1 MRGVY
6 DELLSEKRGTV
17 RALAVAAH
25 GKKVVGKQLPV
36 AVVFASAH
44 VYFRIEK
51 GGGGVCRYACVA
63 DETRVPARDYRFWQV
78 FEIAVFLE
86 GKLLCHARIVAA
98 HFGEFGCCARANESH
113 GAAVHGEPLHVA
125 VSVDVGAAAGQ
136 DVDAGHVG
144 ELLVE
149 IELLLHD
156 ERRAA
161 VEFAQEAASVPV
173 KFEAEVE
180 IAVLTG
186 ASYVHGIG
194 LCQIRT
200 HFGCGVEVDLRRVGV
215 VSLLRHGGGW
225 I

>member
-1 MRGVY
+1 MGGRKYYSDGELFAYDLLSVCSHGERPDGTPLFREKFIIDPAHMPLRDTGMMGDYDVFANVLVLTPPDKAAAVY
-6 DELLSEKRGTV
+6 DATDAFIDPARHLAAGITHLPSGAGLL
-17 RALAVAAH
+17 
-25 GKKVVGKQLPV
+25 
-36 AVVFASAH
+36 
-44 VYFRIEK
+44 Y
-51 GGGGVCRYACVA
+51 
-63 DETRVPARDYRFWQV
+63 TRVPARDYRFWQV

-125 VSVDVGAAAGQ
+125 VSVDVGTAAGQ

-180 IAVLTG
+180 IAVF
-186 ASYVHGIG
+186 A
-194 LCQIRT
+194 
-200 HFGCGVEVDLRRVGV
+200 
-215 VSLLRHGGGW
+215 
-225 I
+225 